1 MDTFQKSVLIIAL
14 FVLIALLI
22 SVGILLNKHSKN
34 TNWPPTQNT
43 CPDYWTEDIA
53 NGTCNADAALNTGDN
68 GVISTVISNNQG
80 NKIGDVTE
88 QTRCEK
94 KTWANDN
101 GIMWNGVSNYNG
113 CE

>member
-43 CPDYWTEDIA
+43 CPDYWTEDA
-53 NGTCNADAALNTGDN
+53 TGTCKATAALNTGD
-68 GVISTVISNNQG
+68 GVTSTEIFNSDRTQI
-80 NKIGDVTE
+80 IGDWTDK
-88 QTRCEK
+88 TRCEK
-94 KTWANDN
+94 RDWAIDN
-101 GIMWNGVSNYNG
+101 GIMWSGVSNYNG

>member
-43 CPDYWTEDIA
+43 CPDYWTEDA
-53 NGTCNADAALNTGDN
+53 NGTCTAADVGLNTGNN
-68 GVISTVISNNQG
+68 GVTSTVITNEDEEP
-80 NKIGDVTE
+80 IGDWTNK
-88 QTRCEK
+88 TRCEK
-94 KTWANDN
+94 RNWAIDN
-101 GIMWNGVSNYNG
+101 GIMWSGVSNYNG
-113 CE
+113 CD

>member
-43 CPDYWTEDIA
+43 CPDYWTEGE
-53 NGTCNADAALNTGDN
+53 NGTCTVGDLNKGNDSSIQNTQSVKDN
-68 GVISTVISNNQG
+68 S
-80 NKIGDVTE
+80 
-88 QTRCEK
+88 RCEK
-94 KTWANDN
+94 RDWAIDN
-101 GIMWNGVSNYNG
+101 GIIWSGVSNYNG
-113 CE
+113 CD

>member
-43 CPDYWTEDIA
+43 CPDYWTENAD
-53 NGTCNADAALNTGDN
+53 GTCTAVAGLNIGNN
-68 GVISTVISNNQG
+68 GVNTTEITVGGSTEN
-80 NKIGDVTE
+80 VTDKS
-88 QTRCEK
+88 RCDK
-94 KTWANDN
+94 KKWANNN
-101 GIMWNGVSNYNG
+101 GIMWSGVSNYNG